1 MISTAPRTRKPSQP
15 DVPLMGATLL
25 VPACVL
31 KGRGKIEGET
41 KASGMPRPR
50 CGSRI
55 TERALLSNLPAQIP
69 VSHEETELV
78 RIYFADLISA
88 VLKDSP

>member
-1 MISTAPRTRKPSQP
+1 MISTAPRTRKPGQP
-15 DVPLMGATLL
+15 VVPLMDGTLMA
-25 VPACVL
+25 PACVR
-31 KGRGKIEGET
+31 KSRRKIEDEPKT
-41 KASGMPRPR
+41 SGMPGPR
-50 CGSRI
+50 CGSRL

-69 VSHEETELV
+69 VSREEAELV